1 LETLPSGPASTNP
14 RAGSTDGRQ
23 GAVLRRH
30 ARYAGRVNRPISPAR
45 FIADQRARLLAA
57 PPEWAAEDARVDRRV
72 AIGSIIAMWALYF
85 LITTTLA
92 AITGASGQVGLMGR
106 RALVVLVGTAFTFLL
121 YLLLIRVQPRS
132 FGARL
137 GVAFGAAVPL
147 TILYAIINLMAFF
160 VWFPTE
166 ESGVII
172 NEVQAKFPAAWQLV
186 LVLDSSIRWYFFF
199 AVWAALYVALGYA
212 NEMRAVE
219 RRANDY
225 RLEAQTAQLRALH
238 YQVNPHFLFNTL
250 NSLSS
255 LVLADRKSDAEAMI
269 MNLSALLRTN
279 LTADPETLV
288 TLADEIA
295 LQRLYLAIEQ
305 ARFPDRL
312 RVDENVPADLENA
325 LVPVLILQ
333 PIIENAIKYGVSPT
347 RQSIGIKLDASGE
360 FGQLVISISN
370 DIDPTAPKPAAG
382 TGVGLNNVR
391 DRLMTR
397 YGARAGCEWGPN
409 EAGGFTVTL
418 WLPLNDEAG

>member
-1 LETLPSGPASTNP
+1 MQNKDSTNP
-14 RAGSTDGRQ
+14 PTVSTDN
-23 GAVLRRH
+23 H
-30 ARYAGRVNRPISPAR
+30 AGDSARARSRYAGVVNRPISPAR

-57 PPEWAAEDARVDRRV
+57 PPEWAADDARVDWRV

-85 LITTTLA
+85 LTTTGLA
-92 AITGASGQVGLMGR
+92 ALTGAADQVGLMGR
-106 RALVVLVGTAFTFLL
+106 RALVVFFGAGCTFVL

-137 GVAFGAAVPL
+137 GMAFGAAVPL
-147 TILYAIINLMAFF
+147 TIVYAIINLLAFF

-166 ESGVII
+166 ASGKII
-172 NEVQAKFPAAWQLV
+172 AEVQNKFPASWETV
-186 LVLDSSIRWYFFF
+186 LVLDSSVRWYFFF
-199 AVWAALYVALGYA
+199 AVWATLYVALGYA

-219 RRANDY
+219 RRANNY
-225 RLEAQTAQLRALH
+225 RLEAKTAQLRALH

-255 LVLADRKSDAEAMI
+255 LVMADRKGDAESMI

-279 LTADPETLV
+279 LTADPESLV
-288 TLADEIA
+288 TLSDEIA
-295 LQRLYLAIEQ
+295 LQRLYLTIEQ

-312 RVDENVPADLENA
+312 RVDENIPAELENA
-325 LVPVLILQ
+325 HVPVLILQ
-333 PIIENAIKYGVSPT
+333 PIIENAVKYGVSPT
-347 RQSIGIKLDASGE
+347 CQPIGIRLDVSAE
-360 FGQLVISISN
+360 FGQLVVTISN
-370 DIDPTAPKPAAG
+370 DIDGSAPQPAPG
-382 TGVGLNNVR
+382 TGTGLNNVR

-418 WLPLNDEAG
+418 WLPLTDEGG

>member
-1 LETLPSGPASTNP
+1 M
-14 RAGSTDGRQ
+14 
-23 GAVLRRH
+23 
-30 ARYAGRVNRPISPAR
+30 NRPISPAR

-57 PPEWAAEDARVDRRV
+57 PPEWAADDSRVDRRV
-72 AIGSIIAMWALYF
+72 AIGSIIAMWAIYF
-85 LITTTLA
+85 LTTTGLA
-92 AITGASGQVGLMGR
+92 ALTGAPDQVGLMGR
-106 RALVVLVGTAFTFLL
+106 RALVVLVGATCTFLL
-121 YLLLIRVQPRS
+121 YLLLVRVQPRS

-147 TILYAIINLMAFF
+147 TLLYAVVNLLAFF
-160 VWFPTE
+160 VWFPTA
-166 ESGVII
+166 ESGKII
-172 NEVQAKFPAAWQLV
+172 AEVQMRFPAAWEVV
-186 LVLDSSIRWYFFF
+186 LVLDSVVRWYFFF

-212 NEMRAVE
+212 NEMRALE
-219 RRANDY
+219 RRANNY
-225 RLEAQTAQLRALH
+225 RLEAKTAQLRALH

-255 LVLADRKSDAEAMI
+255 LVLAERKTDAEAMI
-269 MNLSALLRTN
+269 MNLSAFLRTN

-312 RVDENVPADLENA
+312 RVDDNVPAELENA

-333 PIIENAIKYGVSPT
+333 PIIENAIKYGVSPA
-347 RQSIGIKLDASGE
+347 RGPIGIRMDVSAE
-360 FGQLVISISN
+360 FGQLVISIRN
-370 DIDPTAPKPAAG
+370 DIDPHAPRPAPG

-397 YGARAGCEWGPN
+397 YGGGAGCEWGPD

-418 WLPLNDEAG
+418 WLPLADRAL

>member
-1 LETLPSGPASTNP
+1 
-14 RAGSTDGRQ
+14 
-23 GAVLRRH
+23 
-30 ARYAGRVNRPISPAR
+30 VNRPISPAR

-57 PPEWAAEDARVDRRV
+57 PPEWAADDARVDRRV

-85 LITTTLA
+85 LTTTGLVA
-92 AITGASGQVGLMGR
+92 LTGAPDQLGLMGR
-106 RALVVLVGTAFTFLL
+106 RALVVVFGTICTFLL

-147 TILYAIINLMAFF
+147 TMLYAIINLLAFF
-160 VWFPTE
+160 VWFPTQ
-166 ESGVII
+166 ESVKII
-172 NEVQAKFPAAWQLV
+172 FDVQKSFPAAWQMV
-186 LVLDSSIRWYFFF
+186 LVLDSAIRWYFFF

-219 RRANDY
+219 RRSNSY
-225 RLEAQTAQLRALH
+225 RLEAKTAQLRALH

-255 LVLADRKSDAEAMI
+255 LVLAERKTDAEAMI

-312 RVDENVPADLENA
+312 HVDENVPAALENA
-325 LVPVLILQ
+325 HVPVLILQ
-333 PIIENAIKYGVSPT
+333 PIIENAIKYGVSATCKP
-347 RQSIGIKLDASGE
+347 IGIRLDVSAE
-360 FGQLVISISN
+360 FGQLVITISN
-370 DIDPTAPKPAAG
+370 DIDAKAPLPPPG
-382 TGVGLNNVR
+382 TGLGLNNVR

-409 EAGGFTVTL
+409 EADGFTVTL
-418 WLPLNDEAG
+418 WLPLTDEVA